1 MSLTDYANNIRNYS
15 DFTVTDLDINDVE
28 EAVDDYKLDP
38 INVQPIDVISTSE
51 PFDSEEQ
58 PLTGNKTPS
67 L

>member
-1 MSLTDYANNIRNYS
+1 MKY
-15 DFTVTDLDINDVE
+15 
-28 EAVDDYKLDP
+28 EALEIEA
-38 INVQPIDVISTSE
+38 INVQPIDVISTSV